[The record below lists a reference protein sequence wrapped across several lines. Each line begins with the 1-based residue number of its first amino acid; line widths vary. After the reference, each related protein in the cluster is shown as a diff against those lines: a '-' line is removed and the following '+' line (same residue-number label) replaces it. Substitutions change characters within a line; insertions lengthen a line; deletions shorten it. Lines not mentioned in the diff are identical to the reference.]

1 VLGDKTCLVL
11 CYQSILAARVKLLDL
26 EKIVD
31 RVIRF
36 LEAAMAENLRRSVES
51 FHIAVNGVA
60 DEPGSIPPRA
70 MGSSTTSAPTQS
82 PAWSTGL
89 LDAIH
94 WLSQTF
100 LPGSLSS
107 IRYAS
112 PQQES
117 RRNAVGQQRLLPS
130 ERAGKTARQ
139 CSARC
144 PLHRRTCVA
153 MWWHRKFHREER
165 RADQASD
172 DGCMSGKR

>member
-1 VLGDKTCLVL
+1 MLGDKTCLVL

-70 MGSSTTSAPTQS
+70 MGSSTTSAPTSS

-117 RRNAVGQQRLLPS
+117 RLNAVGQTPTAAIRTRWKNSVTML
-130 ERAGKTARQ
+130 GKMSTA
-139 CSARC
+139 SKS
-144 PLHRRTCVA
+144 LHCNVVA
-153 MWWHRKFHREER
+153 QEL
-165 RADQASD
+165 S
-172 DGCMSGKR
+172 S

>member
-1 VLGDKTCLVL
+1 ML

-130 ERAGKTARQ
+130 ERVGKQRDNARQ
-139 CSARC
+139 GFHCIEELAWQCGSTGTFIVRKEGLIKQAMMA
-144 PLHRRTCVA
+144 PL
-153 MWWHRKFHREER
+153 
-165 RADQASD
+165 
-172 DGCMSGKR
+172 SGKG